1 MRRKTNIDEKEQI
14 GVGLRVL
21 VVGGGG
27 REHAI
32 VWKLAQSEIVDALY
46 CAPGNSG
53 TATAAT
59 NLPISATD
67 VTAIVAAAKEFT
79 IDLVMVGPEKPL
91 ELGLADIL
99 RDEGFLVCGHQ
110 ADVAMLET
118 SKTFA
123 KAIMA
128 TAGIPTAH
136 SVPVSDFD
144 TAMAA
149 LDQFTIPVVIKAD
162 GLADGKGVVVAASR
176 EEAEATI
183 RAFLVDATLGSAGSS
198 VLIEEFLSGYEMSA
212 IAFVDGETVVPL
224 APSCDHKPVFDGNL
238 GPNTGGMG
246 TYAPSPQISPELF
259 EEIVS
264 TVLKP
269 VAQTMYE
276 RGTPLQGLL
285 FAGVMVTESGPKV
298 IEYNARFGDPEAQ
311 VLLPLMASDL
321 AEAIHA
327 VATGTLAQLPPI
339 EQNPGSAVCVVLAS
353 GGYPGHY
360 ETGVPI
366 TGADEPRDGV
376 IVFHAGAKRLDDG
389 TLVTNGGRVLNVVGL
404 GADLEAARQRAYGAI
419 AGISFDGMH
428 ARADIGL
435 YGL

>member
-1 MRRKTNIDEKEQI
+1 MKEQG

-32 VWKLAQSEIVDALY
+32 AWKLAQSALVDALY

-53 TATAAT
+53 TATVAT
-59 NLPISATD
+59 NLSIPATD
-67 VTAIVAAAKEFT
+67 VAAMVAAAKELA
-79 IDLVMVGPEKPL
+79 IDLVMIGPEKPL
-91 ELGLADIL
+91 ALGLADIL
-99 RDEGFLVCGHQ
+99 RAEGFLVCGHQ
-110 ADVAMLET
+110 AEAAMIET

-136 SVPVSDFD
+136 SVLVSDFD
-144 TAMAA
+144 TAIVA

-162 GLADGKGVVVAASR
+162 GLADGKGVVVASSR
-176 EEAEATI
+176 EEAEAAI
-183 RAFLVDATLGSAGSS
+183 RAFLVDATLGAAGSS
-198 VLIEEFLSGYEMSA
+198 LLIEEFLAGPEMSA

-246 TYAPSPQISPELF
+246 TYAPAPQISPELF
-259 EEIVS
+259 EQIVA

-269 VAQTMYE
+269 AAQAMFN
-276 RGTPLQGLL
+276 RGTPLQGILY
-285 FAGVMVTESGPKV
+285 AGVVLTESGPKI
-298 IEYNARFGDPEAQ
+298 IEYNARFGDPETQ
-311 VLLPLMASDL
+311 VLLPMMAGDL
-321 AEAIHA
+321 GQAIYA

-353 GGYPGHY
+353 GGYPGPY
-360 ETGVPI
+360 ETGLPI
-366 TGADEPRDGV
+366 SGADEPRDGV

-404 GADLEAARQRAYGAI
+404 GSNIEEARQRAYGAI
-419 AGISFDGMH
+419 AGISFEGMH
-428 ARADIGL
+428 ARSDIGS
-435 YGL
+435 YGLD